1 MIRRFYQTT
10 AVIAV
15 AFLAG
20 CSQAPSDPAKEAKEA
35 KAVAEPKPAP
45 PEPEKPKP
53 VLRTVTIPAGTMIS
67 VRTATEASTQ
77 SSRAG
82 EMIEASLDSPLK
94 AGGVVVAPRG
104 ASAGLLVTKSDP
116 GGRVKGRASIG
127 VRLGSLQ
134 IAGQARQ
141 VSTNIYVREAP
152 GTKKKDATKV
162 GIASGVGAAIGAI
175 AGGGK
180 GAAIGA
186 GAGAGAG
193 TGVVLATRGAPAV
206 IPAESVVQF
215 RLQQPVTLQIES
227 GP

>member
-1 MIRRFYQTT
+1 MIRRFHQTA

-20 CSQAPSDPAKEAKEA
+20 CSQTGSDPAKEVKEA

-53 VLRTVTIPAGTMIS
+53 ALRTVTIPVGTLLS
-67 VRTATEASTQ
+67 VRTASQASTQ

-82 EMIEASLDSPLK
+82 EMIEATLDSPLK
-94 AGGVVVAPRG
+94 ADGTVVAPRG
-104 ASAGLLVTKSDP
+104 VPCALLVTKSDP
-116 GGRVKGRASIG
+116 GGRVQGRASIG
-127 VRLGSLQ
+127 LRLGSLQ
-134 IAGQARQ
+134 VAGQARQ
-141 VSTNIYVREAP
+141 VTTNIYVREAP

-206 IPAESVVQF
+206 IPAESVIQF
-215 RLQQPVTLQIES
+215 RLRQPITVQVEAA
-227 GP
+227 P

>member
-1 MIRRFYQTT
+1 MIRRFHQTT
-10 AVIAV
+10 AAIAI
-15 AFLAG
+15 AFLSG
-20 CSQAPSDPAKEAKEA
+20 CGQTPPTPEKEA
-35 KAVAEPKPAP
+35 KAVAEPKPTP

-53 VLRTVTIPAGTMIS
+53 TLRQVTIPAGTLLS
-67 VRTATEASTQ
+67 VRTASQASTQ

-82 EMIEASLDSPLK
+82 EIMEGTLEAPLK
-94 AGGVVVAPRG
+94 AGDIVVAPRG

-134 IAGQARQ
+134 IAGQART
-141 VSTNIYVREAP
+141 VSTSIYVREAP
-152 GTKKKDATKV
+152 GTKKKDAVTAGV
-162 GIASGVGAAIGAI
+162 ASGVGAAIGAI

-206 IPAESVVQF
+206 IPAESVLQF
-215 RLQQPVTLQIES
+215 RLQQPLTVQIEAA
-227 GP
+227 P